1 MTRLVAAL
9 AVVVTAAA
17 LVGCGADGGSNDAP
31 GAAPAEAACD
41 APAAAPDLLE
51 DLAAVREAVVAEAG
65 LAPAPAYEELVRACD
80 QLGATSA
87 VVPVAWADR
96 VPGPGDVPRAGFTTG
111 PDLESRIE
119 DEPVVWV
126 DAARYP
132 GEPTDVAFANFDN
145 ARGTLANG
153 TQTPRQGDAIPNV
166 CRPLEPV
173 VARFGDGALAGE
185 VQPFVECDG
194 EARVWL
200 VAAAYPDDG
209 SRFRTWMIGQ
219 ALTEADLDALLG
231 VYATFAVDP
240 EHLPPVETPP
250 LPPVPS

>member
-1 MTRLVAAL
+1 VKLVAAL

-17 LVGCGADGGSNDAP
+17 LVGCGSDGATDDVP
-31 GAAPAEAACD
+31 RAAPDAAACD
-41 APAAAPDLLE
+41 APAAAPDLPD

-65 LAPAPAYEELVRACD
+65 LASAPAYEQLVRACD
-80 QLGATSA
+80 ELDATSA
-87 VVPVAWADR
+87 VVPVTWADR

-111 PDLESRIE
+111 PDLDSRIE

-132 GEPTDVAFANFDN
+132 GEPIDVAFANFDN

-153 TQTPRQGDAIPNV
+153 TQSPREGDAIPNV

-173 VARFGDGALAGE
+173 VARFGDGALVGE
-185 VQPFVECDG
+185 VQPFVDCDG

-200 VAAAYPDDG
+200 VAAAYPEDG
-209 SRFRTWMIGQ
+209 SRYRTWMIGQ

-231 VYATFAVDP
+231 VYATFSVDP
-240 EHLPPVETPP
+240 AHLPPVETPP
-250 LPPVPS
+250 LPPVPA